1 MIIATTTPSRRF
13 AGRFLKE
20 TEALFVQ
27 VLELARE
34 MGLLKLGTVALDDTK
49 MHWRSARL
57 PAVWDGVPVQR
68 CTCASAP
75 SKNLFQQPA
84 SLATMPAWSSCRITL

>member
-1 MIIATTTPSRRF
+1 MIIAATTPSRRF

-20 TEALFVQ
+20 IEALFVQ

-57 PAVWDGVPVQR
+57 PAVWGWRAGAEVHLHIGPLQKPF
-68 CTCASAP
+68 SA
-75 SKNLFQQPA
+75 A
-84 SLATMPAWSSCRITL
+84 C